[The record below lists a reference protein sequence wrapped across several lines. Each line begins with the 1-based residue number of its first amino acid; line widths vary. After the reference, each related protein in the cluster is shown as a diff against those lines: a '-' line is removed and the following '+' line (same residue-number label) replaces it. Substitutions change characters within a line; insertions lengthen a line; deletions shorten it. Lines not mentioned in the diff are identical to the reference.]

1 MKLFEL
7 DAPKSKRVASVMS
20 SHFGKTVDFDKVT
33 VQEAKTMLPRVN
45 KMLKEHR
52 KTPKFH
58 SSEKNPAYLELVM
71 IEQALR
77 DKVNEEDLEEIAP
90 LAGVAARAAGAA
102 ARTAAVNK
110 LTSSKHRKKQHKE
123 IEEQDT
129 IPIDLAAPE
138 TQSVLDKL
146 ERGQTLNTDEQKIAN
161 AVAAKSADSQI
172 SEAGAKESFSVYKSL
187 PPSAGRS
194 LSNKVMVKA
203 FKTRD
208 DMGKFLSKGSNALH
222 WKETGVEGLKSGQYR
237 LNMVRGEDGKPA
249 REFVKVTESLQSGRP
264 TRRLDESD
272 IEQAQVVLAA
282 KDLVDR
288 VQKMIEDVSEVQ
300 YKDLP
305 ALVDQARTDLGT
317 SEADS
322 FQQNIG
328 PALDELI
335 QSLQSTKEKMNN
347 GLSALTGEETL
358 SVPGEEDEMDSD
370 LDTDLG
376 DDDIDLDLDDEDT
389 PDLDLGDTEETDI
402 DADLG
407 RERR

>member
-20 SHFGKTVDFDKVT
+20 SHFGKTVDFDNVT
-33 VQEAKTMLPRVN
+33 VQEARTMLPRIN
-45 KMLKEHR
+45 KLITEHR

-71 IEQALR
+71 LEQALR

-102 ARTAAVNK
+102 AGSAAVNK

-146 ERGQTLNTDEQKIAN
+146 ERGQSLNTDEQKIAN
-161 AVAAKSADSQI
+161 AVAIKSADSQI
-172 SEAGAKESFSVYKSL
+172 G
-187 PPSAGRS
+187 
-194 LSNKVMVKA
+194 
-203 FKTRD
+203 
-208 DMGKFLSKGSNALH
+208 
-222 WKETGVEGLKSGQYR
+222 
-237 LNMVRGEDGKPA
+237 
-249 REFVKVTESLQSGRP
+249 ESLEK
-264 TRRLDESD
+264 LNESD

-300 YKDLP
+300 YKELP
-305 ALVDQARTDLGT
+305 ALVDQTRTDLGT
-317 SEADS
+317 SEAEAL
-322 FQQNIG
+322 QKNIG
-328 PALDELI
+328 PALDTI
-335 QSLQSTKEKMNN
+335 MQTLQSSKEEMNT
-347 GLSALTGEETL
+347 GLSALTGEDVM
-358 SVPGEEDEMDSD
+358 SVPGDDEADIDVEPSLDSD
-370 LDTDLG
+370 DDV
-376 DDDIDLDLDDEDT
+376 DDIDLDLDSSDDEDIELDDIEE
-389 PDLDLGDTEETDI
+389 PDLEPN
-402 DADLG
+402 LG

>member
-20 SHFGKTVDFDKVT
+20 SHFGKTVDFENVT
-33 VQEAKTMLPRVN
+33 VQEARTMLPRIN
-45 KMLKEHR
+45 KLITEHR

-71 IEQALR
+71 LEQALR

-102 ARTAAVNK
+102 AGSAAVNK

-146 ERGQTLNTDEQKIAN
+146 ERGQSLNTDEQKIAN
-161 AVAAKSADSQI
+161 AVAIKSADSQI
-172 SEAGAKESFSVYKSL
+172 G
-187 PPSAGRS
+187 
-194 LSNKVMVKA
+194 
-203 FKTRD
+203 
-208 DMGKFLSKGSNALH
+208 
-222 WKETGVEGLKSGQYR
+222 
-237 LNMVRGEDGKPA
+237 
-249 REFVKVTESLQSGRP
+249 ESLEK
-264 TRRLDESD
+264 LNESD

-300 YKDLP
+300 YKELP
-305 ALVDQARTDLGT
+305 ALVDQTRTDLGT
-317 SEADS
+317 SEAEAL
-322 FQQNIG
+322 QKNIG
-328 PALDELI
+328 PALDTI
-335 QSLQSTKEKMNN
+335 MQTLQSSKEEMNT
-347 GLSALTGEETL
+347 GLSALTGEDVM
-358 SVPGEEDEMDSD
+358 SVPGDDEADIDVEPSLDSD
-370 LDTDLG
+370 DDV
-376 DDDIDLDLDDEDT
+376 DDIDLDLDSSDDEDIELDDIEE
-389 PDLDLGDTEETDI
+389 PDLEPN
-402 DADLG
+402 LG

>member
-20 SHFGKTVDFDKVT
+20 SHFGKTVDFDNVT
-33 VQEAKTMLPRVN
+33 VQEARTMLPRIN
-45 KMLKEHR
+45 KLITEHR

-71 IEQALR
+71 LEQALR

-102 ARTAAVNK
+102 AGSAAVNK

-172 SEAGAKESFSVYKSL
+172 GESIK
-187 PPSAGRS
+187 
-194 LSNKVMVKA
+194 
-203 FKTRD
+203 
-208 DMGKFLSKGSNALH
+208 
-222 WKETGVEGLKSGQYR
+222 R
-237 LNMVRGEDGKPA
+237 LN
-249 REFVKVTESLQSGRP
+249 
-264 TRRLDESD
+264 ESD

-300 YKDLP
+300 YKELP
-305 ALVDQARTDLGT
+305 ALVDQTRTDLGT
-317 SEADS
+317 SEAEAL
-322 FQQNIG
+322 QKNIG
-328 PALDELI
+328 PALDTI
-335 QSLQSTKEKMNN
+335 MQALQSSKEEMNT
-347 GLSALTGEETL
+347 GLSALTGEDVM
-358 SVPGEEDEMDSD
+358 SVPGDDEADIDVEPSLDSD
-370 LDTDLG
+370 DDA
-376 DDDIDLDLDDEDT
+376 DDIDLDLDSSDDEDIELDDIEE
-389 PDLDLGDTEETDI
+389 PDLEPN
-402 DADLG
+402 LG

>member
-20 SHFGKTVDFDKVT
+20 SHFGKTVDFDNVT
-33 VQEAKTMLPRVN
+33 VQEARTMLPRIN
-45 KMLKEHR
+45 KLITEHR

-71 IEQALR
+71 LEQALR

-102 ARTAAVNK
+102 VGSAAVNK

-172 SEAGAKESFSVYKSL
+172 GES
-187 PPSAGRS
+187 
-194 LSNKVMVKA
+194 
-203 FKTRD
+203 
-208 DMGKFLSKGSNALH
+208 
-222 WKETGVEGLKSGQYR
+222 VER
-237 LNMVRGEDGKPA
+237 LN
-249 REFVKVTESLQSGRP
+249 
-264 TRRLDESD
+264 ESD

-300 YKDLP
+300 YKELP
-305 ALVDQARTDLGT
+305 ALVDQTRTDLGT
-317 SEADS
+317 SEAEAL
-322 FQQNIG
+322 QKNIG
-328 PALDELI
+328 PALDTI
-335 QSLQSTKEKMNN
+335 MQALQSSKEEMNT
-347 GLSALTGEETL
+347 GLSALTGEDVM
-358 SVPGEEDEMDSD
+358 SVPGDDEADIDVEPSLDSD
-370 LDTDLG
+370 
-376 DDDIDLDLDDEDT
+376 DDVNDINLDLDSSDDEDIELDDIEE
-389 PDLDLGDTEETDI
+389 PDLEPN
-402 DADLG
+402 LG

>member
-20 SHFGKTVDFDKVT
+20 SHFGKTVDFDNVT
-33 VQEAKTMLPRVN
+33 VQEARTMLPRIN
-45 KMLKEHR
+45 KLITEHR

-71 IEQALR
+71 LEQALR

-102 ARTAAVNK
+102 AGSAAVNK

-129 IPIDLAAPE
+129 IPIDIAAPE

-146 ERGQTLNTDEQKIAN
+146 ERGQSLNTDEQKIAN
-161 AVAAKSADSQI
+161 AVAIKSADSQI
-172 SEAGAKESFSVYKSL
+172 G
-187 PPSAGRS
+187 
-194 LSNKVMVKA
+194 
-203 FKTRD
+203 
-208 DMGKFLSKGSNALH
+208 
-222 WKETGVEGLKSGQYR
+222 
-237 LNMVRGEDGKPA
+237 
-249 REFVKVTESLQSGRP
+249 ESLEK
-264 TRRLDESD
+264 LNESD

-300 YKDLP
+300 YKELP
-305 ALVDQARTDLGT
+305 ALVDQTRTDLGT
-317 SEADS
+317 SEAEAL
-322 FQQNIG
+322 QKNIG
-328 PALDELI
+328 PALDTI
-335 QSLQSTKEKMNN
+335 MQTLQSSKEEMNT
-347 GLSALTGEETL
+347 GLSALTGEDVM
-358 SVPGEEDEMDSD
+358 SVPGDDEADIDVEPSLDSD
-370 LDTDLG
+370 DDV
-376 DDDIDLDLDDEDT
+376 DDIDLDLDSSDDEDIELDDIEE
-389 PDLDLGDTEETDI
+389 PDLEPN
-402 DADLG
+402 LG